1 MKHDHDFFFKV
12 LQKGVKMEAVQVGD
26 DKGLNWSFA
35 TKEEIWKDLRSI
47 LKDE

>member
-1 MKHDHDFFFKV
+1 
-12 LQKGVKMEAVQVGD
+12 MEAEIILNVQVGD

-35 TKEEIWKDLRSI
+35 TKEEIWKDLRNI

>member
-1 MKHDHDFFFKV
+1 
-12 LQKGVKMEAVQVGD
+12 MEAEIILNVQVGD

-35 TKEEIWKDLRSI
+35 SKEEIWQDLRNI

>member
-1 MKHDHDFFFKV
+1 MK
-12 LQKGVKMEAVQVGD
+12 KGVKMEAEIIVTVQVGD